1 MNFLKSAAVLVC
13 GVMVMACSGK
23 DATTYHNDIMG
34 AMNENDP
41 YMTQMNTA
49 VSTQKWA
56 DAEALRAKW
65 VTSVDDQIA
74 RVTKEGDF
82 KGDAD
87 FQKSVLAALTSLKQ
101 TLTTDYKTLLEM
113 RAGGNTDEA
122 AQGVILNKINNTF
135 ESTGKTVEAASST
148 FEKKYAS

>member
-1 MNFLKSAAVLVC
+1 MNVFKKAAVLVC
-13 GVMVMACSGK
+13 GLMIVACSGK
-23 DATTYHNDIMG
+23 DATTYHNDIMA

-41 YMTQMNTA
+41 FMTQINTA

-56 DAEALRAKW
+56 DAEAVRAKW

-82 KGDAD
+82 KGDAS
-87 FQKSVLAALTSLKQ
+87 FQQSVLTALNSLKQ

-113 RAGGNTDEA
+113 RTAGNTDEA
-122 AQGVILNKINNTF
+122 AQGVILNKINGTF
-135 ESTGKTVEAASST
+135 ESTGRSVEAASSA